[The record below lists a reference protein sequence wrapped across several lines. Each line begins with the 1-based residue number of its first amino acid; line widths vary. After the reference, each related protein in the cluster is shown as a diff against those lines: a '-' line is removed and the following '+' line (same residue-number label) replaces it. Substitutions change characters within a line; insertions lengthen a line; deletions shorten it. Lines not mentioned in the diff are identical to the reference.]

1 MAYFTY
7 LNPNLHHFLDK
18 DFYVVNP
25 YSKFVISVLNKEC
38 PEIIAKISSS
48 VGKCPVVI
56 IKAKDTVALIGGQ
69 LQVYSSTVNAK
80 NHLVSILNMYNN
92 GDWNNLD
99 RKNYDIYISV
109 DKFYRQEIAIFVTM
123 VKFHKLYV
131 NNKALHL
138 STKQLIIPFATKIY
152 LNDDFYSNI
161 NNYCGMYHI
170 GTVMYKSS
178 RVDFAIKL
186 NDNINILET
195 VKILKAHYGK
205 DSTIKIKS
213 ITLNAVINES
223 FSNY

>member
-18 DFYVVNP
+18 DFYVVTP

-38 PEIIAKISSS
+38 PEIITKISSTI
-48 VGKCPVVI
+48 GKCPIVV

-69 LQVYSSTVNAK
+69 LQVYSSSTNAK
-80 NHLVSILNMYNN
+80 NHLVSILNMYNSGN
-92 GDWNNLD
+92 WNNLD
-99 RKNYDIYISV
+99 RKDYDIYISS
-109 DKFYRQEIAIFVTM
+109 DKFYRQEIAVFVTM

-131 NNKALHL
+131 NHKAVDKF
-138 STKQLIIPFATKIY
+138 TKQLIIPFATKIY

-178 RVDFAIKL
+178 RTDFAIKL
-186 NDNINILET
+186 NDNVNILET

-205 DSTIKIKS
+205 NSTVKIKS
-213 ITLNAVINES
+213 ITLNAIVNES